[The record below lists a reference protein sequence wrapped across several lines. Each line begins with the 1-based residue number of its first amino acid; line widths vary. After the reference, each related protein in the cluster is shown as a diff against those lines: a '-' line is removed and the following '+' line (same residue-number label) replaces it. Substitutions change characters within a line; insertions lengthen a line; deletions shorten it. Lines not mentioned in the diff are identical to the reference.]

1 MGQLLEKLGCS
12 ALGDAC
18 GAVED
23 EVLVETDGVPPT
35 RHHRE
40 SDPRVAL
47 DVAELLVPPEVSA
60 HDVLAVD
67 THPHHGDVGTP
78 VAAHRRQVGEVAAG
92 ESFAHL
98 VVQDG
103 HGYAPTW

>member
-1 MGQLLEKLGCS
+1 MGQLLEKLGCP
-12 ALGDAC
+12 ALGDSR

-23 EVLVETDGVPPT
+23 EVLVEADWVPPT
-35 RHHRE
+35 RHHRQG
-40 SDPRVAL
+40 DPGVPL

-60 HDVLAVD
+60 HDVVAVD
-67 THPHHGDVGTP
+67 AHPHHGDVGAP
-78 VAAHRRQVGEVAAG
+78 VAAQRRQVGEVAAG
-92 ESFAHL
+92 ESLAHL